1 MQKTIIL
8 ITGPTAVGKTAAA
21 VELARYFQTEIIS
34 ADSRQCYR
42 ELNIGVARPTVQE
55 LKVVP
60 HHFIASHSIHDNI
73 SAAFF
78 ESYALHLAADVFCH
92 RDVLVVAGGTG
103 LYVKALIE
111 GLDDIPAIDPS
122 IRAGIIESYQ
132 TLGIGWLQREL
143 ADRDSQYTSGGSMQN
158 PQRML
163 RALEVVLGTGQS
175 ILSFQQKNKKERPF
189 KVISVQLDM
198 PRAALYARINLRVD
212 QMIGSGLEQEVRAL
226 YPFRNLNALQTV
238 GYREIFD
245 YIEEK
250 YDLETAVEIIKRNTR
265 HFAKRQTTWFSHQLT
280 AKIFHPEDIQGM
292 LLYLTSEL
300 ASNGE

>member
-1 MQKTIIL
+1 
-8 ITGPTAVGKTAAA
+8 
-21 VELARYFQTEIIS
+21 
-34 ADSRQCYR
+34 
-42 ELNIGVARPTVQE
+42 
-55 LKVVP
+55 
-60 HHFIASHSIHDNI
+60 
-73 SAAFF
+73 
-78 ESYALHLAADVFCH
+78 
-92 RDVLVVAGGTG
+92 
-103 LYVKALIE
+103 
-111 GLDDIPAIDPS
+111 
-122 IRAGIIESYQ
+122 
-132 TLGIGWLQREL
+132 
-143 ADRDSQYTSGGSMQN
+143 MQN